1 MAFHDILHRL
11 IEERGLTQK
20 QTALELH
27 IPVSTLGGYVQG
39 TSEPDFATLKLLSAY
54 FGVTADYLLEYPIG
68 TAETPEET
76 ELLRVF
82 RSLTHE
88 QQRIFLEQGRVFM
101 RYNAA
106 IGKADK
112 GHIPGKN

>member
-1 MAFHDILHRL
+1 MAFHERLHRL

-20 QTALELH
+20 QMALELH

-39 TSEPDFATLKLLSAY
+39 TSEPDFATLRLLSAY

-68 TAETPEET
+68 AAETPEET

-82 RSLTHE
+82 RSLSPE
-88 QQRIFLEQGRVFM
+88 QQFIFLEQGKIFM
-101 RYNAA
+101 KYNAA
-106 IGKADK
+106 IGRANK
-112 GHIPGKN
+112 GLKT

>member
-1 MAFHDILHRL
+1 MAFHEQLHRL

-54 FGVTADYLLEYPIG
+54 FGVTADYLLEYPTG
-68 TAETPEET
+68 SAETPEET

-82 RSLTHE
+82 RSLTPE
-88 QQRIFLEQGRVFM
+88 QQRIFLEQGKIFLK
-101 RYNAA
+101 YNAA

-112 GHIPGKN
+112 GRKA